1 MARGPKKTLD
11 VQIQGV
17 YDQIDKAKKKLES
30 LQSQR
35 EVLEQQKREE
45 EIGRLYNLMM
55 ENGRTIEEIEQ
66 YILGN
71 LKEENIA

>member
-30 LQSQR
+30 LQNQR

-55 ENGRTIEEIEQ
+55 ENGRTLEEIEQ